1 MFVNTSCFKTIYH
14 CFGTMEKTR
23 ITTLYQA
30 AAYITFWVLFVKLL
44 PFKLAIAFST
54 FSTHTSSKPSHP
66 LVRFYYLWRCWESNP
81 GLTYFHKSINKNYVV
96 VPLGLEPRT
105 PWLWVRCS
113 NQLSYR
119 TCLPEAFAK
128 IILKF
133 VICKCLRC
141 IFSWLRHSNTHVEHN
156 SKCKIIESVWRSN
169 FFESQS

>member
-1 MFVNTSCFKTIYH
+1 MVLTGFEPVTFRFTLYDQCMFVNTSCFKTIYH

-66 LVRFYYLWRCWESNP
+66 LIRFYYLWRCWESNP

-113 NQLSYR
+113 NQLSYG
-119 TCLPEAFAK
+119 TE
-128 IILKF
+128 IMI
-133 VICKCLRC
+133 
-141 IFSWLRHSNTHVEHN
+141 T
-156 SKCKIIESVWRSN
+156 
-169 FFESQS
+169 